1 MRAWTIAFL
10 IGVVLLQQFTCLPAV
25 YWSIVLAILA
35 LIISRYSTV
44 AGACALGFAWC
55 LCYAYFHNA
64 WTIPEDWQGK
74 PLSVTGY
81 IASIPTSSVTGQAF
95 LFSLRKIQFN
105 GTTLAPHAMIKLTWR
120 NNTSSLHVGEQW
132 NFHVHLKKTYGTMNP
147 GGFDY
152 EAYAFQAGIRA
163 NGYIVENEKNT
174 LVDSHWYHYPIDRV
188 RELLAEK
195 IATNLPATQTSPWIT
210 ALVIGE
216 RHDIDEK
223 DWQVLRSTGTNHL
236 MAIAGLHIGLM
247 AALAHFFVAGVWRR
261 FPYLVNKFPAV
272 HAGAIAALS
281 VALIYSALAGFSI
294 PTQRACL
301 MLTFF
306 LLALLMRKN
315 IGAWYAWSCALLC
328 ILLINPLTVLT
339 ESFCLSFGSVA
350 LIIYGVSGRIS
361 PKGWW
366 WQWGRI
372 QWVIA
377 LGLVPLSIAL
387 FQQCSLISF
396 AANSIAIPWVG
407 FLVVPLSL
415 LGSFLF
421 IFSNHAAAFVL
432 ILADKILSI
441 LWLVL
446 TWFSHL
452 PNVVWYQTVPHLWM
466 LIAAIIGIIFL
477 LFPVG
482 FPGRY
487 FGIVWLLP
495 LALYKPAVPQPGEAW
510 LTVLDIGQGLSAVV
524 QTQTHTLVFDTGPRL
539 SASFDM
545 GDSVVVPFLHAINT
559 RQVDL
564 LVVSHSDNDH
574 IGGAAA
580 VMSQINVL
588 KVKTSAPT
596 HFAHADLCLRGDTWT
611 WDGVN
616 FSFLYPTKDTL
627 NKNNDSSCVLRVSNG
642 KQQIL
647 MTGDIEKSAEK
658 ELTAN
663 ESDNLSATILIAPH
677 HGSKTSAVKN
687 FVNLVDPKYVL
698 FATGYRNRYH
708 FPHPS
713 VVKLYQEKN
722 VIAYNTA
729 DTGAIQFKLNSSG
742 VESAPGLYR
751 KQHKHYWNNG

>member
-1 MRAWTIAFL
+1 MRLWTIAFL
-10 IGVVLLQQFTCLPAV
+10 IGVVLLQKFTFLPAF
-25 YWSIVLAILA
+25 YWCFVLVIIALLIL
-35 LIISRYSTV
+35 RYYSLL
-44 AGACALGFAWC
+44 GACALGFAWC
-55 LCYAYFHNA
+55 LCFAHVHNA
-64 WTIPEDWQGK
+64 WSIPEDWQGK
-74 PLSVTGY
+74 PLIITGY
-81 IASIPTSSVTGQAF
+81 IASIPTTSVTGQAF

-105 GTTLAPHAMIKLTWR
+105 NTTQSLHSTIKLTWR
-120 NNTSSLHVGEQW
+120 NNTLPLDVGDEW

-152 EAYAFQAGIRA
+152 EAYAYQAGIRA
-163 NGYIVENEKNT
+163 NGYILEKEKNN
-174 LVDSHWYHYPIDRV
+174 LLASHWYHYSIDRI
-188 RELLAEK
+188 RQLLAEK
-195 IATNLPATQTSPWIT
+195 IAENLPATQTSPWIT
-210 ALVIGE
+210 ALVVGE

-223 DWQVLRSTGTNHL
+223 DWQVLRNTGTNHL

-247 AALAHFFVAGVWRR
+247 SALAHFLVASVWRR
-261 FPYLVNKFPAV
+261 SPRLVNKFPAV
-272 HAGAIAALS
+272 HAGALAALS
-281 VALIYSALAGFSI
+281 MALIYSALAGFSI

-306 LLALLMRKN
+306 IVALLTRKK
-315 IGAWYAWSCALLC
+315 IGAWYAWSSALLC
-328 ILLINPLTVLT
+328 VLLINPLTVLT

-361 PKGWW
+361 PKGLW

-396 AANSIAIPWVG
+396 AANSVAIPWVG
-407 FLVVPLSL
+407 FIVVPLSL

-421 IFSNHAAAFVL
+421 IFSNHAAALVL
-432 ILADKILSI
+432 TLADKILSL
-441 LWLVL
+441 LWIVL

-452 PNVVWYQTVPHLWM
+452 PNVVWYQTVPHTWM
-466 LIAAIIGIIFL
+466 LIAAIIGMIFL
-477 LFPVG
+477 LFPAGV
-482 FPGRY
+482 PGRY

-495 LALYKPAVPQPGEAW
+495 LALYKPTVPQPGEAW
-510 LTVLDIGQGLSAVV
+510 LTLLDIGQGLSAVV
-524 QTQTHTLVFDTGPRL
+524 QTRTHTLVFDTGPRL

-545 GDSVVVPFLHAINT
+545 GDSVVVPFLHSINT
-559 RQVDL
+559 KKIDM

-580 VMSQINVL
+580 VMSQLPVL
-588 KVKTSAPT
+588 SVKTSAVKF
-596 HFAHADLCLRGDTWT
+596 FAHADLCLRGDAWT

-616 FSFLYPTKDTL
+616 FSFLYPTQETL
-627 NKNNDSSCVLRVSNG
+627 NKDNNSSCVLRVASG

-647 MTGDIEKSAEK
+647 LTGDIEKLAEK
-658 ELTAN
+658 DLAAN
-663 ESDNLSATILIAPH
+663 EQGNLPATILIAPH

-729 DTGAIQFKLNSSG
+729 ATGAIQFQLNSTE
-742 VESAPGLYR
+742 VKLALGLYR
-751 KQHKHYWNNG
+751 QHHKHYWNN